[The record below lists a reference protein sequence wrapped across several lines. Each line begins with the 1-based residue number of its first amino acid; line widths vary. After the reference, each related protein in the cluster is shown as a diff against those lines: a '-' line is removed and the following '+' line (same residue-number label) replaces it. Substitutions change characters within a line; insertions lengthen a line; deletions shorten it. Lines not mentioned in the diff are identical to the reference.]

1 MTLRVQLFGVLAD
14 KLGARELSV
23 SLDAPATAGDL
34 LAALERD
41 HPSLTDL
48 RGRLAV
54 AVNMAYVGA
63 DHAINEG
70 DEIALIPP
78 VSGG

>member
-1 MTLRVQLFGVLAD
+1 MTLRVQLFGILAD
-14 KLGARELSV
+14 KLGARELSM
-23 SLDAPATAGDL
+23 SLDAPATAADL
-34 LAALERD
+34 LDALARD

-54 AVNMAYVGA
+54 AVNMTYVQA
-63 DHAINEG
+63 DHPISEG